1 MNQYTLL
8 RIKERMNKE
17 LYDTL
22 KTHMAIDE
30 TMTRQEEIR
39 QEALKA
45 EKEKFPRCAGDKENS
60 FHGVNSAYDLG
71 FVDGSL
77 WADNNP
83 KSPWIKAN
91 DYLPNDETKLYIIYC
106 EAYNRNGDDIEN
118 KHYEIYL
125 ANFDKETSSWVN
137 VESYSNYI
145 FNVLYWMPLPEPP
158 KE

>member
-22 KTHMAIDE
+22 KNYITTDE
-30 TMTRQEEIR
+30 PMSREEQIR

-60 FHGVNSAYDLG
+60 FHGVNSAYGLG
-71 FVDGSL
+71 FVDGAL
-77 WADNNP
+77 WADTNP
-83 KSPWIKAN
+83 KSPWINVK
-91 DYLPNDETKLYIIYC
+91 DDLPYKHNELISPDDKRDTKDVFTLI
-106 EAYNRNGDDIEN
+106 NGCITLNMMYKLDG
-118 KHYEIYL
+118 KWHWRY
-125 ANFDKETSSWVN
+125 DKPTH
-137 VESYSNYI
+137 
-145 FNVLYWMPLPEPP
+145 WMPLPEPP